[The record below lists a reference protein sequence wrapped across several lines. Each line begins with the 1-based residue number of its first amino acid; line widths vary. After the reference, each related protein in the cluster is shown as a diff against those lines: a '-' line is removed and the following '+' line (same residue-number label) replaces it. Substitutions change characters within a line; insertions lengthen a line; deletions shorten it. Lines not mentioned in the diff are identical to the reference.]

1 MSKSVIT
8 NAIAIFVTLV
18 GYIII
23 DATSILL
30 MMGLFALSGGIT
42 NWLAIHMLF
51 EKVPFLYGSGVI
63 LNNFE
68 EFKKGI
74 KTLVMDEFF
83 NEENITYFLKQTQEK
98 SKASIHSK
106 LDYEVIFENLT
117 EAITNSQLG
126 NMLAMFGGKKA
137 LEPLKQPVIE
147 KLSEITQQIIDAPD
161 SNLSAS
167 NIDEFKNQIETI
179 LNNRLKDLTP
189 EQVKV
194 IIQDIIKS
202 HLGWL
207 VVWGGAIGGLIG
219 FAFSTIQTSQLVVL

>member
-74 KTLVMDEFF
+74 KTLVMDEFY

-106 LDYEVIFENLT
+106 LDYEVIFENLSY
-117 EAITNSQLG
+117 AIRTSQLG
-126 NMLAMFGGKKA
+126 NMLAMLGGK
-137 LEPLKQPVIE
+137 
-147 KLSEITQQIIDAPD
+147 
-161 SNLSAS
+161 
-167 NIDEFKNQIETI
+167 
-179 LNNRLKDLTP
+179 
-189 EQVKV
+189 
-194 IIQDIIKS
+194 
-202 HLGWL
+202 
-207 VVWGGAIGGLIG
+207 
-219 FAFSTIQTSQLVVL
+219 